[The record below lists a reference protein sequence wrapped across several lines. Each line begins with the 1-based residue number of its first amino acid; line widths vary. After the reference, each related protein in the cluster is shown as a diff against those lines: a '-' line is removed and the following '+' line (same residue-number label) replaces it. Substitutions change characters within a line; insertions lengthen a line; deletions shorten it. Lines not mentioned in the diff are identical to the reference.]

1 MLEKRSVSLSGH
13 RTSIA
18 LEPEFWAAL
27 QTLAAGQGIGLITLI
42 ASIDANRLPDQ
53 KLASAL
59 RVFVL
64 KSARIPTT
72 P

>member
-42 ASIDANRLPDQ
+42 ASVDATRAPDE

-59 RVFVL
+59 RLFVL
-64 KSARIPTT
+64 KSAGSPTT